1 MNNPVTAQNAQPV
14 LAVEKLKKTFVTGS
28 DSLTIL
34 DGLDFAAFAGERIA
48 VTGESGCGK
57 STLLNLIAGL
67 DSPTE
72 GKITAGGYAVDSLEE
87 DALAEYRA
95 RFLGLV
101 FQFHYLLQDF
111 SALENVYLPAFMAG
125 EKKEKA
131 AKRAKEL
138 LDAVGLSHR
147 SFHLPS
153 ELSGGERQRVSVARA
168 LINDPR
174 LILADEPTGNLDPAN
189 AAMIGELL
197 FSIAADFNKTLILV
211 THDSL
216 LAAKAQT
223 RYLLQDGKLASG

>member
-1 MNNPVTAQNAQPV
+1 MRNDGHAV
-14 LAVEKLKKTFVTGS
+14 LVVKNLQKTFITGN
-28 DSLTIL
+28 DTLTIL
-34 DGLDFAAFAGERIA
+34 DGLDFTACEGERVA
-48 VTGESGCGK
+48 VTGKSGCGK

-67 DSPTE
+67 DIPTS
-72 GKITAGGYAVDSLEE
+72 GSITAGGYAIDALEE
-87 DALAEYRA
+87 DSLAEYRS

-111 SALENVYLPAFMAG
+111 TALENVYLPALMAG
-125 EKKEKA
+125 AKKE
-131 AKRAKEL
+131 RAVTRAREL

-147 SFHLPS
+147 SSHLPS
-153 ELSGGERQRVSVARA
+153 QLSGGERQRVSVARA
-168 LINDPR
+168 LTNDPR

-197 FSIAADFNKTLILV
+197 FSLASNFAKTLIVV

-223 RYLLQDGKLASG
+223 RYLLHAGRLELAP

>member
-1 MNNPVTAQNAQPV
+1 MRNDGQPV
-14 LAVEKLKKTFVTGS
+14 LVVENLKKTFITGN

-34 DGLDFAAFAGERIA
+34 DGLDFSAFEGERVA
-48 VTGESGCGK
+48 VTGKSGCGK

-67 DSPTE
+67 DVPTS
-72 GKITAGGYAVDSLEE
+72 GSITAGGCAVDSLEE
-87 DALAEYRA
+87 DSLAEYRS
-95 RFLGLV
+95 RFLGLI

-111 SALENVYLPAFMAG
+111 TALENVYLPALIAG
-125 EKKEKA
+125 AKKENA
-131 AKRAKEL
+131 VKRAREL
-138 LDAVGLSHR
+138 LDAVELSHR
-147 SFHLPS
+147 SSHLPS
-153 ELSGGERQRVSVARA
+153 QLSGGERQRVSVARA

-197 FSIAADFNKTLILV
+197 FSLAADFGKTLILV

-223 RYLLQDGKLASG
+223 RYLLQAGKLASA